1 MAKQKGTFLE
11 KIGIASFLIGAVIA
25 IVMGA
30 FKVAAFDAAIE
41 LIIIAALGLIVGLL
55 NITDKEKMLYMVATI
70 TMIVIFSSFNAA
82 LEKVPIFNDA
92 LSKMLQNLTV
102 FIASGG
108 FIVALKSFLDI
119 ASEK

>member
-11 KIGIASFLIGAVIA
+11 KIGIASFLVGAVIA

-30 FKVAAFDAAIE
+30 FRLAAFDAALE
-41 LIIIAALGLIVGLL
+41 LIILAALGLIVGLL
-55 NITDKEKMLYMVATI
+55 NITDKEKVLYLVATI

-82 LEKVPIFNDA
+82 LEKVPVFNDA
-92 LSKMLQNLTV
+92 LGRMLQNLTV

>member
-11 KIGIASFLIGAVIA
+11 KIGIASFLVGAVIA

-30 FKVAAFDAAIE
+30 FRLAAFDAALE

-55 NITDKEKMLYMVATI
+55 NITDKEKILYLVATI

-82 LEKVPIFNDA
+82 LEKVPVFNDA
-92 LSKMLQNLTV
+92 LGRMLQNLTV

>member
-1 MAKQKGTFLE
+1 MSKSKGTFLE
-11 KIGIASFLIGAVIA
+11 KMGIASFLVGAVIA

-30 FKVAAFDAAIE
+30 FNLPAEYAAIE
-41 LIIIAALGLIVGLL
+41 VIIIAILGLVVGLL
-55 NITDKEKMLYMVATI
+55 NITDKEKMLYLVATI
-70 TMIVIFSSFNAA
+70 TMIAIFSSFNSV
-82 LEKVPIFNDA
+82 LEKVPVFNDA

-119 ASEK
+119 ASER

>member
-1 MAKQKGTFLE
+1 MAKTKGTFLE
-11 KIGIASFLIGAVIA
+11 KIGIASFLVGAVIA

-30 FKVAAFDAAIE
+30 FKLAAFDAALE
-41 LIIIAALGLIVGLL
+41 LIIIAVLGLVVGLL
-55 NITDKEKMLYMVATI
+55 NITDKEKMLYLVATI